1 MEELLNQEQEVLET
15 QEPQEEV
22 EVQEEPQETP
32 QERNFRAL
40 RDKVKRL
47 ERENEEFKA
56 SFTQQQ
62 PETDDYD
69 IESDALAEG
78 KHIKKVGKK
87 IRALEE
93 QLKHY
98 QNQSHMTQI
107 ENQLRKRF
115 SDFDD
120 VVTTENIEI
129 LRDIDPDIARSLSAS
144 SDLYGSAVLAYKMI
158 KDMNKNV
165 EDNYEKQRVTRNMAK
180 PRPIVSS
187 NAQHGDSP
195 LTQANAFASGLT
207 KELSAKLWKEMN
219 DLRKNI

>member
-1 MEELLNQEQEVLET
+1 MEELLNQEQEVVDT
-15 QEPQEEV
+15 QPEVEEV
-22 EVQEEPQETP
+22 EVQEEETQ

-40 RDKVKRL
+40 KDKIKRL
-47 ERENEEFKA
+47 ERENEDFRN
-56 SFTQQQ
+56 SFTQQAQ
-62 PETDDYD
+62 PEEDDYG

-87 IRALEE
+87 VKALED

-98 QNQSHMTQI
+98 QNQANMAHI

-115 SDFDD
+115 SDFDE

-129 LRDIDPDIARSLSAS
+129 LRDSDPDIARSLSGS

-158 KDMNKNV
+158 KDMNKNA
-165 EDNYEKQRVTRNMAK
+165 EDNYEKQRVTKNMAK

-187 NAQHGDSP
+187 NAQQGDSP
-195 LTQANAFASGLT
+195 LAQANTFANGLT

-219 DLRKNI
+219 DLRKTI